1 METTNFALVGVGGQ
15 GVLLASDIL
24 AEVGVE
30 SGYDVKK
37 SEVHGMAQRGGSVLS
52 QVRWGKKVYAPLV
65 GNGEVDFLISFEL
78 LEALRWLQLLRK
90 GGTAIVND
98 QRLPPLAV
106 SSGGMAYPDSERI
119 EKTLAAATGE
129 YHIVPALSKAEE
141 LGTERA
147 TNVVLVG
154 ALSRFLDVPEDVW
167 LKVIERRVPAK
178 YLELNRRAFAAG
190 RGL

>member
-1 METTNFALVGVGGQ
+1 MKATNFALVGVGGQ

-30 SGYDVKK
+30 AGYDVKK

-52 QVRWGKKVYAPLV
+52 QVRWGDKVYAPLA
-65 GNGEVDFLISFEL
+65 GNGEVDYLISFEL

-90 GGTAIVND
+90 GGTAIVNE

-106 SSGGMAYPDSERI
+106 SSGGMEYPSLEQI
-119 EKTLAAATGE
+119 KKTLAAGTGA
-129 YHIVPALSKAEE
+129 YHIVPALAKAEE
-141 LGTERA
+141 LGTDRA

-154 ALSRFLDVPEDVW
+154 ALSMFLDVPEKDW
-167 LKVIERRVPAK
+167 LAVIKRRVPAK
-178 YLELNRRAFAAG
+178 YLELNRKAFEAG
-190 RGL
+190 RTL